1 MPSINCAT
9 GRDITVDV
17 SSSVE
22 FLLRNERVEEIFVEL
37 VFLVD
42 FIVPSLRQF
51 GQAKSPLGM

>member
-9 GRDITVDV
+9 GRDITVDG
-17 SSSVE
+17 SSSLE

>member
-17 SSSVE
+17 SSSLE
-22 FLLRNERVEEIFVEL
+22 FLLRNERVVEIFVEL
-37 VFLVD
+37 FFL
-42 FIVPSLRQF
+42 VPSLRQF